1 MAQRGGAAVS
11 AHLRLTVRT
20 STSPQEA
27 MAPVSNTTSRQ
38 RPPAGQRANPTPK
51 AQPRRYSDSDQARIM
66 GKDEDLT
73 APTASPAP
81 PECPIARTMRKR
93 RARARQ
99 RVTPKQVDAP
109 NVQPHR
115 SNSGAAALPNA
126 PPLPPAAPDMG
137 AQSGR
142 AARQRV
148 GRGADTVKT
157 PPYARPR
164 DRTPPER
171 RTGTSSSST
180 CGRTRS
186 GKPIRHS
193 RSPSTVEANRPDS
206 EHADIPSGRRSTS
219 QRQPPPLTLP
229 PPRQAM
235 PRIQRTPRPR
245 RPAAVKRGETPPTDK
260 GPSSPVHRLPS
271 GHRQTV
277 GLPTCKKAGTTGTQ
291 RHRVDHKK
299 LETSE
304 GGATG
309 SLGSAPTYKADTPV
323 DTPPPTRNHQQQRPL
338 GRGPPTLIAA
348 ASVTVDQDKQLVTAI
363 RRILQARTQ
372 VLTTEPPL

>member
-1 MAQRGGAAVS
+1 MARDRLPTGRTRVGSRSLESGEAVLGRATDGTGMAYAVAHPACRGLLVAAP
-11 AHLRLTVRT
+11 
-20 STSPQEA
+20 STPIP
-27 MAPVSNTTSRQ
+27 APVSNTTSRQ
-38 RPPAGQRANPTPK
+38 RPPAGHRANPTPK

-73 APTASPAP
+73 APTASPAL

-142 AARQRV
+142 AARQR
-148 GRGADTVKT
+148 
-157 PPYARPR
+157 
-164 DRTPPER
+164 
-171 RTGTSSSST
+171 
-180 CGRTRS
+180 
-186 GKPIRHS
+186 
-193 RSPSTVEANRPDS
+193 
-206 EHADIPSGRRSTS
+206 
-219 QRQPPPLTLP
+219 
-229 PPRQAM
+229 AM

-245 RPAAVKRGETPPTDK
+245 RPAAEKHGVTPPKYGDRRTLEDAAQLLHLQGEAPVKSARASTTTK
-260 GPSSPVHRLPS
+260 GPRRNSYTRKGTRVHRPQSTVSPPVTAKPPGCQPARRPKPAREERQGAWVAHPRTRQIPRSTHLLRRAIIAHRS
-271 GHRQTV
+271 GLRGHRSTDV
-277 GLPTCKKAGTTGTQ
+277 KP
-291 RHRVDHKK
+291 
-299 LETSE
+299 E
-304 GGATG
+304 
-309 SLGSAPTYKADTPV
+309 
-323 DTPPPTRNHQQQRPL
+323 QQRPL

-348 ASVTVDQDKQLVTAI
+348 ASVAVDQDKRLVTAI